1 MKKKFKLY
9 GDFEK
14 IEKLEDGTVKVSG
27 IASSETVD
35 GAGET
40 VTASAMK
47 AAIPDYMAFGAV
59 REMHQ
64 PIAAGTAISIETGD
78 DGITRFEALV
88 VDEGSIKKVL
98 SDPPVLKGFSIGG
111 KVTGR
116 DDLNKSIIT
125 GLKLNEI
132 SLVDRPCNPD
142 AKMAIAKLEDDGDEP
157 TLGDLRKAMYDV
169 EDFANILQRIFW
181 LASWM
186 TQEAE
191 YEGDNSPVPAQ
202 LRDWL
207 SQGAAIFQAM
217 AKEEIEE
224 LLALLPAPP
233 AADVLAM
240 AEKLAKG
247 EGLEDL
253 QKAKFSKT
261 NKALLSE
268 VHKAVKDCDT
278 KLAALGYDAAEED
291 EDGKGKGD
299 EAEKLAKLDAEK
311 GEALAKAE
319 QLQEELKKVQG
330 EAEDLRKQVEDL
342 KAQPAAPKGV
352 KVVTKGQDITD
363 PEQAANLEKQ
373 AEEIKALP
381 PEEQAQALI
390 KFIHGG
396 R

>member
-1 MKKKFKLY
+1 MVMKKKFKLY

-14 IEKLEDGTVKVSG
+14 VEKLEDGTVKVSG

-35 GAGET
+35 GAGEV

-64 PIAAGTAISIETGD
+64 PIAAGAAISIETGD

-116 DDLNKSIIT
+116 DDLNKSVIT
-125 GLKLNEI
+125 ALKLNEI

-142 AKMAIAKLEDDGDEP
+142 AKMALAKLEEDADQP
-157 TLGDLRKAMYDV
+157 TLGELRKAMYDV
-169 EDFANILQRIFW
+169 EDFANILQRIFYLTSW
-181 LASWM
+181 LG
-186 TQEAE
+186 QEAE
-191 YEGDNSPVPAQ
+191 YEGDGSPVPAQ
-202 LRDWL
+202 LSAWL
-207 SQGAAIFQAM
+207 TQGVEIFQAM
-217 AKEEIEE
+217 AAEEVAE
-224 LLALLPAPP
+224 LLAMLPVPP
-233 AADVLAM
+233 SSEVLAM

-268 VHKAVKDCDT
+268 VHKALKECDT
-278 KLAALGYDAAEED
+278 KMAALGYESD
-291 EDGKGKGD
+291 EDKGEDDTDKI
-299 EAEKLAKLDAEK
+299 AKLDGERT
-311 GEALAKAE
+311 EALAKVE
-319 QLQEELKKVQG
+319 QLQGELKKATDKITAL
-330 EAEDLRKQVEDL
+330 EAL
-342 KAQPAAPKGV
+342 PAPPKGV
-352 KVVTKGQDITD
+352 KVVAKGEDITQ
-363 PEQAANLEKQ
+363 PEEAEALKKQ
-373 AEEIKALP
+373 AEEIKKLS
-381 PEEQAQALI
+381 PEQQAAALI
-390 KFIHGG
+390 KVIHGG

>member
-1 MKKKFKLY
+1 MKNNRKFKLY

-14 IEKLEDGTVKVSG
+14 VEKLEDGTVKVSG

-35 GAGET
+35 GAGEV

-64 PIAAGTAISIETGD
+64 PIAAGAAISIETGD
-78 DGITRFEALV
+78 DGVTRFEALV

-116 DDLNKSIIT
+116 DDLNKSVIT

-142 AKMAIAKLEDDGDEP
+142 AKLAIAKLEGAEDDGDEP
-157 TLGDLRKAMYDV
+157 TLGELRKAMYDV

-186 TQEAE
+186 SQEAE
-191 YEGDNSPVPAQ
+191 YEGDNSPVPAA

-207 SQGAAIFQAM
+207 AQGAQVFQAM
-217 AKEEIEE
+217 AKEEVEE

-233 AADVLAM
+233 ATDVLAM

-247 EGLEDL
+247 EGLQD
-253 QKAKFSKT
+253 
-261 NKALLSE
+261 
-268 VHKAVKDCDT
+268 DT
-278 KLAALGYDAAEED
+278 
-291 EDGKGKGD
+291 
-299 EAEKLAKLDAEK
+299 EKLAKLDGERT
-311 GEALAKAE
+311 EALAKVELLEAD
-319 QLQEELKKVQG
+319 LKKAQD
-330 EAEDLRKQVEDL
+330 EITTL
-342 KAQPAAPKGV
+342 KAMPAPPKGV
-352 KVVTKGQDITD
+352 KVVTKGQDITQ
-363 PEQAANLEKQ
+363 PEEAEALKKQ
-373 AEEIKALP
+373 NEEIQKLP
-381 PEEQAQALI
+381 PEQQAAALI
-390 KFIHGG
+390 KVIHGG

>member
-1 MKKKFKLY
+1 MVMKKKFKLY

-14 IEKLEDGTVKVSG
+14 VEKLEDGTVKVSG

-35 GAGET
+35 GAGEV

-64 PIAAGTAISIETGD
+64 PIAAGAAISIETGD

-98 SDPPVLKGFSIGG
+98 CDPPVLKGFSIGG
-111 KVTGR
+111 KVTSR

-142 AKMAIAKLEDDGDEP
+142 AKLAIAKLEGAEEDEP
-157 TLGDLRKAMYDV
+157 TLGELRKAMFDV

-186 TQEAE
+186 AQEAE

-207 SQGAAIFQAM
+207 VQGAAIFQAM

-233 AADVLAM
+233 TADVLAM

-268 VHKAVKDCDT
+268 VHKALKECDT
-278 KLAALGYDAAEED
+278 KMAALGYESEED
-291 EDGKGKGD
+291 KGEDD
-299 EAEKLAKLDAEK
+299 SEKLAKLDGERT
-311 GEALAKAE
+311 EALAKV
-319 QLQEELKKVQG
+319 EELKG
-330 EAEDLRKQVEDL
+330 ELAKAMDEITTL
-342 KAQPAAPKGV
+342 KAQPAPPKGV
-352 KVVTKGQDITD
+352 KVVTKGEDITQ
-363 PEQAANLEKQ
+363 PEETEALKKQ
-373 AEEIKALP
+373 AEEIGKLP
-381 PEEQAQALI
+381 PEQQAAALI

>member
-1 MKKKFKLY
+1 MLMKRKFKLY

-35 GAGET
+35 GAGEV

-169 EDFANILQRIFW
+169 EDFAKILQRIFW

-202 LRDWL
+202 LSTWL
-207 SQGAAIFQAM
+207 AQGATIFQAM

-233 AADVLAM
+233 TADVLAM

-247 EGLEDL
+247 EGLEDI

-268 VHKAVKDCDT
+268 VHKALKECDT
-278 KLAALGYDAAEED
+278 KLASLGYESD
-291 EDGKGKGD
+291 EDKD
-299 EAEKLAKLDAEK
+299 EAEKLAKLDGERT
-311 GEALAKAE
+311 EALAKVE
-319 QLQEELKKVQG
+319 QLQGDLKKAQD
-330 EAEDLRKQVEDL
+330 EITTL
-342 KAQPAAPKGV
+342 KAQPAPPKGV
-352 KVVTKGQDITD
+352 KVVTKGEDITQ
-363 PEQAANLEKQ
+363 PEEAEALKKQ
-373 AEEIKALP
+373 AEDIGKLP
-381 PEEQAQALI
+381 PEQQAAALI

>member
-1 MKKKFKLY
+1 MKNKRKFKLY

-14 IEKLEDGTVKVSG
+14 VEKLEDGTVKVSG

-78 DGITRFEALV
+78 DGVTKFEALV

-116 DDLNKSIIT
+116 DELNKSVIT
-125 GLKLNEI
+125 GIKLNEI

-142 AKMAIAKLEDDGDEP
+142 AKFSIAKLEGDDET
-157 TLGDLRKAMYDV
+157 TLGDLRKSILDV
-169 EDFANILQRIFW
+169 SDFAYYLERIGYLAIW
-181 LASWM
+181 LG
-186 TQEAE
+186 QEAE
-191 YEGDNSPVPAQ
+191 YEGDASPVPAQ
-202 LRDWL
+202 LSAWI
-207 SQGAAIFQAM
+207 SQGATIFQAM

-233 AADVLAM
+233 SAEVLAM

-268 VHKAVKDCDT
+268 VHKALKECDA
-278 KLAALGYDAAEED
+278 KMAALGYESSEDKD
-291 EDGKGKGD
+291 EDD
-299 EAEKLAKLDAEK
+299 SEKLAKLDGERT
-311 GEALAKAE
+311 EALAKVE
-319 QLQEELKKVQG
+319 QLQGDLKKAH
-330 EAEDLRKQVEDL
+330 EEITTL
-342 KAQPAAPKGV
+342 KAMPASPKGV
-352 KVVTKGQDITD
+352 KVVTKGDDITQ
-363 PEQAANLEKQ
+363 PEEAEALKKQ
-373 AEEIKALP
+373 AEEIQKLP
-381 PEEQAQALI
+381 PEQQAAALI
-390 KFIHGG
+390 KVIHGG